1 MIISVTYELL
11 LRIVSQITNSNYMDL
26 VFTGTR
32 RYEFGRSEFLTS
44 IVHLDNNQ
52 DIDIVFPV
60 AEPYNQLQSIIT
72 AGGSGETVTS
82 PFESHSESDYIG
94 SSISGYIEIMG
105 FNVNLIGRP
114 VGDVEDW
121 KFATRIMSHQLWE
134 HTSKLKYDRDYRI
147 EVFKALRKA
156 ND

>member
-1 MIISVTYELL
+1 
-11 LRIVSQITNSNYMDL
+11 
-26 VFTGTR
+26 
-32 RYEFGRSEFLTS
+32 
-44 IVHLDNNQ
+44 
-52 DIDIVFPV
+52 
-60 AEPYNQLQSIIT
+60 
-72 AGGSGETVTS
+72 
-82 PFESHSESDYIG
+82 
-94 SSISGYIEIMG
+94 MG

>member
-1 MIISVTYELL
+1 MLEDWGN
-11 LRIVSQITNSNYMDL
+11 RK
-26 VFTGTR
+26 GTK
-32 RYEFGRSEFLTS
+32 EWQF
-44 IVHLDNNQ
+44 
-52 DIDIVFPV
+52 
-60 AEPYNQLQSIIT
+60 QSIIG
-72 AGGSGETVTS
+72 ADVSGEIVTKLFK
-82 PFESHSESDYIG
+82 PYNESDYIG